1 MNTLVLGQQIIKSK
15 INAIPNSPGIYKF
28 LDEKN
33 KIIYIGKAK
42 NLPKR
47 LLSYASPSGL
57 AIRTQRLISSL
68 KEIEIITTS
77 NEAEALLLEA
87 NLIKKFKP
95 RYNVLLKDD
104 KSFPYIQIKLSEEWP
119 QLTKFRGKHNEQDAY
134 FGPFASIGSANWTI
148 KMLQKVFQI
157 RVCDD
162 HNFNN
167 RRRPC
172 ILHQI
177 KRCSAPCTKEI
188 SKKDYDQSV
197 LECIDFLNGNS
208 RSIQNKFSKEMETAS
223 KNLDFEKAAIFRDR
237 IKSLTYIQST
247 QQINKNNFS
256 DADVI
261 VSHRIENITCIVV
274 FFYRSKQNWGNQC
287 FFPKHDIED
296 SETDVLAA
304 FLSQFYENKLPP
316 TEIILN
322 IKPKN
327 TTLLENA
334 LAKKYNK
341 KIIFKIPKKKS
352 QMNIINMAI
361 QNAKESIQRKILGSE
376 KNHDSLKQ
384 LSDFFKLSFVPNLI
398 EVYDNSHMQGTNAI
412 GSFISFG
419 EEGFIK
425 NRYRKF
431 DIKNPNVNPGDD
443 FGMMKEVIHRRFSK
457 LAKDIGNDNMPDL
470 LIIDG
475 GKGQYSAVREKL
487 NELGFHQLPI
497 IAMAKGKN
505 RNEGNE
511 TFIYEQ
517 QEIKIEKN
525 NSLLFFLQ
533 RLRDEAHRFAI
544 FTHRKKRKK
553 SFTRSLL
560 DEIPGI
566 GRSRKKSL
574 LNHFGSAKDIS
585 GASLE
590 DLKKVDGISELVAKK
605 IYNYFHLNKNFL

>member
-497 IAMAKGKN
+497 IAMSKGKN

>member
-247 QQINKNNFS
+247 QQINKNNFL

-431 DIKNPNVNPGDD
+431 DIKNPNINPGDD
-443 FGMMKEVIHRRFSK
+443 FGMIKEVIHRRFSK

>member
-247 QQINKNNFS
+247 QQINKNNFL

-384 LSDFFKLSFVPNLI
+384 LSDFFKLNFVPNLI

-431 DIKNPNVNPGDD
+431 DIKNPNINPGDD

>member
-167 RRRPC
+167 RTRPC

-247 QQINKNNFS
+247 QQINKNNFL

>member
-247 QQINKNNFS
+247 QQINKNNFL

-605 IYNYFHLNKNFL
+605 IYDYFHLNKNFL